1 MKLSKDWQP
10 SQEVMQ
16 QYKEVNHDRETK
28 YFKHFYITNQ
38 YERSDWNQVYRQ
50 WCDRQSKSKNF
61 VGARK
66 LKPKSSNQSDSFYHI
81 VHTAM
86 QDK

>member
-16 QYKEVNHDRETK
+16 QYKEVNHYRETK

-50 WCDRQSKSKNF
+50 WCARQSKSKNITGTRN
-61 VGARK
+61 V
-66 LKPKSSNQSDSFYHI
+66 KPKPSNQSDSFYHR

>member
-16 QYKEVNHDRETK
+16 QYKEVNHARETK

-38 YERSDWNQVYRQ
+38 YKRSDWNQVYRQ
-50 WCDRQSKSKNF
+50 WCDRQSKSIIF

-66 LKPKSSNQSDSFYHI
+66 LKTK
-81 VHTAM
+81 
-86 QDK
+86 